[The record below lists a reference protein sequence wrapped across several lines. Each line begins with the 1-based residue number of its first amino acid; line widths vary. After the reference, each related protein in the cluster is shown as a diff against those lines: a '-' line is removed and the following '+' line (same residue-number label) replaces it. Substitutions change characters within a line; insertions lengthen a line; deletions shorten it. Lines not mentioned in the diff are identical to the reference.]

1 MLDINALLGRILEA
15 AAVGLTDGAALVSD
29 RAKQHAPIRKVFGGG
44 RRKLRFLTMEEFH
57 ATRGMRHALG
67 LQQFNSPGPP
77 RALRIAPQHFYGQV
91 SPSSARRTYATVV
104 TRGDSANM
112 NVDGLRTL
120 RRPYTAPGHLWF
132 THAES
137 KLTRHG
143 RYELKTMRA
152 AYKGKLGGRLRGE
165 IHPTEAQIE
174 GKKVTAMVVSPTSY
188 AGYQEF
194 GTRHHP
200 AHPFMR
206 PAAEE
211 SSGQVVKTVKQALG
225 PALAAG
231 IPGRGRVVIRYR
243 LKAGG

>member
-1 MLDINALLGRILEA
+1 MLDINALVGRILEA
-15 AAVGLTDGAALVSD
+15 AAEGLTESAALVAD

-44 RRKLRFLTMEEFH
+44 QRKLRFLTMEEFH
-57 ATRGMRHALG
+57 ATRAIRGRLG
-67 LQQFNSPGPP
+67 LQQFNTPGPP
-77 RALRIAPQHFYGQV
+77 RALRIAPQHFYGQI
-91 SPSSARRTYATVV
+91 SASQARRQYATVV
-104 TRGDSANM
+104 TQGDSANM
-112 NVDGLRTL
+112 NADGLRTL

-143 RYELKTMRA
+143 KYELKSMRA
-152 AYKGKLGGRLRGE
+152 AYKGRLGGRLRGE
-165 IHPTEAQIE
+165 IHPTGAQIE

-188 AGYQEF
+188 AKYQEF

-211 SSGQVVKTVKQALG
+211 SSGQVVKTVKESLG

-231 IPGRGRVVIRYR
+231 IPGRGRIVIRYR